1 MKERENQIKI
11 LEQKLEE
18 LRKENEKMKSSFE
31 GKVVAPKPEKTDQR
45 ILAKIYD
52 RPLQLVVW
60 KNLEDLRLE
69 CPDSIYLQQ
78 LFLTNFYILSFPK
91 MTVPKWLKMINS
103 EMIDYL
109 ENKWGSEFLPNLR
122 ETE

>member
-1 MKERENQIKI
+1 MKEQEYQIKI
-11 LEQKLEE
+11 LEQKLDE
-18 LRKENEKMKSSFE
+18 LRKEKEKIKTSFE
-31 GKVVAPKPEKTDQR
+31 MKVVAPKPEKTDQR

-78 LFLTNFYILSFPK
+78 LFLTNFYLLSFPK

-109 ENKWGSEFLPNLR
+109 EKKWGSEFLPNLR